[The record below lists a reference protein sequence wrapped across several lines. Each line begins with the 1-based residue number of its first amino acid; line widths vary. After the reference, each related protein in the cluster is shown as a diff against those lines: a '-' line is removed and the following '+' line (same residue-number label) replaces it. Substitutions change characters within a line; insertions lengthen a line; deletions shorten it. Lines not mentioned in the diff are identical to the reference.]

1 MNHSLPWASRDQL
14 DILGIAAVG
23 HSLDPN
29 AFYEQAKQV
38 IIACQQGGVLL
49 KTRTGCVMAFD
60 LQEYPV
66 PSVLIWAMAKAGLL
80 REIGRSRVMT
90 SYGLCSI

>member
-14 DILGIAAVG
+14 DILGIAAVS
-23 HSLDPN
+23 HRLDPN
-29 AFYEQAKQV
+29 AFYEQAKKV
-38 IIACQQGGVLL
+38 IVACQQGGVIL

-60 LQEYPV
+60 LQEYAV
-66 PSVLIWAMAKAGLL
+66 PSVLVWAMLKANLL
-80 REIGRSRVMT
+80 REIDRSRVMT